1 MAMPEEIPEGFLEL
15 MAGRFRLLGDASRLA
30 ILRVL
35 MADGERSVGEVAEAA
50 GQTVANASKH
60 LKLMRDAGMVARR
73 KEGLHAY
80 YSLADP
86 VVERICR
93 LVCDS
98 MLKEAREGAGG

>member
-1 MAMPEEIPEGFLEL
+1 MALPDEIPDGFLEL
-15 MAGRFRLLGDASRLA
+15 MAGKFRLLGDATRLA

-35 MADGERSVGEVAEAA
+35 MKDGERSVGQVAEAA

-60 LKLMRDAGMVARR
+60 LKRMKEAGMVARR
-73 KEGLHAY
+73 KEGLQAF
-80 YSLADP
+80 YSLSDP